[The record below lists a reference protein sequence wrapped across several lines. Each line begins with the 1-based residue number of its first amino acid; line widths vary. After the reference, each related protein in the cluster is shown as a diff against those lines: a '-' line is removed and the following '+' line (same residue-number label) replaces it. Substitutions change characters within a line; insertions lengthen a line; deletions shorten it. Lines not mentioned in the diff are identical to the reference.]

1 MFSQIG
7 TAVRIFA
14 AIALVAALG
23 LLASYI
29 YDAGGDAR
37 EAPYL
42 KRDRDR
48 NAEAA
53 RQVKANADQVRAA
66 ERAGAL
72 VVADVIGALSKEKQD
87 AQAVHDRFVADLF
100 AGRIRVRV
108 PAAGG
113 SGDAAATVQGAGGGA
128 AGSAGAG
135 YCELSRSVVA
145 DLDAYARDVEQMRA
159 DLNACR
165 KILRADRAP

>member
-1 MFSQIG
+1 MFTQIG

-14 AIALVAALG
+14 ALALVIALG
-23 LLASYI
+23 LVASYI
-29 YDAGGDAR
+29 YDAGGDDR

-42 KRDRDR
+42 RRDRDR

-53 RQVKANADQVRAA
+53 RQVKANADQVRSA

-72 VVADVIGALSKEKQD
+72 AIADVIGVLSKEKQD

-113 SGDAAATVQGAGGGA
+113 GGDVAPAMQGAGGGA
-128 AGSAGAG
+128 TGPAGAG

-165 KILRADRAP
+165 RILRADRAP